1 MKQDYAKE
9 MLELPDGRLLCFG
22 RFGDTQ
28 GRPVLFLHG
37 FPGSRTQAAMVS
49 EQAKNKQVCLIA
61 PDRPGFGFSE
71 FHSARE
77 LSNTCVDFIYLMKHL
92 GYKKFPVVGVSC
104 GGAYALACAHDFP
117 HQITSVGLLAGMGPM
132 DIPAIRNGQLKILT
146 LLFWLAKKHAVFSS
160 PLLVLDSLMFRKD
173 PDKAVRLL
181 SRMLSQPDREL
192 LHRNVRVKK
201 LFGKSLSEA
210 YQQGLQGAL
219 LEAHIIG
226 SRRPYMLRN
235 ITQPVEV
242 FQGQHDN
249 HVPPTMGRYIAN
261 EVQHGRLH
269 FNEHAGHLSIV
280 VSEIESCLELMLR
293 S

>member
-1 MKQDYAKE
+1 MKLDYSKE
-9 MLELPDGRLLCFG
+9 ILELPDGRLMCFG

-49 EQAKNKQVCLIA
+49 EQAKNKHVCLIA

-71 FHSARE
+71 FCSSRE
-77 LSNTCVDFIYLMKHL
+77 LSNTCVDFMYLMKHL

-104 GGAYALACAHDFP
+104 GGAYALACAHNFP
-117 HQITSVGLLAGMGPM
+117 QQITSVGLLAGMGPM
-132 DIPAIRNGQLKILT
+132 DISAIRKGQLKILT
-146 LLFWLAKKHAVFSS
+146 ILFWLAKKHATFAA

-181 SRMLSQPDREL
+181 SRMLSQADREL
-192 LHRNVRVKK
+192 LSGNDKVKK

-226 SRRPYMLRN
+226 SRRPYLLAD
-235 ITQPVEV
+235 IAQPVEV

-249 HVPPTMGRYIAN
+249 HVPPAMGRYIAN
-261 EVQHGRLH
+261 EVQQGRLH
-269 FNEHAGHLSIV
+269 FSEHAGHLSIV
-280 VSEIESCLELMLR
+280 VSEIECCLELILGR
-293 S
+293 